1 MLGLIIL
8 VGFLQSWSMALSI
21 LCLCLISAV
30 MTMGAN
36 IQWGYAGLI
45 NFGIMGY
52 TALGGLAA
60 VLVSVPPVREAWQVG
75 GFNMILCAFLI
86 VLMVFSIRFI
96 MKKYNYIAS
105 ARRTL
110 KIESESISAIG
121 KQLNQSFINLCE
133 NVIST
138 KGKSVIMG
146 VGKSGHIAQKIS
158 ATLTSTGTPSIFI
171 HPTEAAHGDMG
182 LIGKKDIVLLISNSG
197 ETDEI
202 INILPSLKR
211 HAKEISSLTSN
222 NNSTIAK
229 SADIKIE
236 LKSEK
241 EACPLDLAPTSST
254 TNALAFGDALA
265 IALLEAKGFTKN
277 DFASSHPAGKL
288 GKKLITQVQD
298 IMHKGSSVPKVSP
311 NTVLDKA
318 LIEITKKNLGITL
331 VIDKAKVVGIFTDG
345 DLRRCIN
352 KKIDIQKTK
361 IKEVMTKSYKT
372 IKSNALAVDAALV
385 MEKNKILT
393 LIVVENKK
401 HVGVISMHDLIE
413 ARIL

>member
-1 MLGLIIL
+1 
-8 VGFLQSWSMALSI
+8 
-21 LCLCLISAV
+21 
-30 MTMGAN
+30 
-36 IQWGYAGLI
+36 
-45 NFGIMGY
+45 
-52 TALGGLAA
+52 
-60 VLVSVPPVREAWQVG
+60 
-75 GFNMILCAFLI
+75 
-86 VLMVFSIRFI
+86 

-138 KGKSVIMG
+138 KGKFVIMG

-182 LIGKKDIVLLISNSG
+182 LIGNKDTVLLISNSG

-236 LKSEK
+236 LKSKK

-331 VIDKAKVVGIFTDG
+331 VIDKTKVVGIFTDG

-372 IKSNALAVDAALV
+372 IKSNALAVDAAQV

>member
-1 MLGLIIL
+1 
-8 VGFLQSWSMALSI
+8 
-21 LCLCLISAV
+21 
-30 MTMGAN
+30 
-36 IQWGYAGLI
+36 
-45 NFGIMGY
+45 
-52 TALGGLAA
+52 
-60 VLVSVPPVREAWQVG
+60 
-75 GFNMILCAFLI
+75 
-86 VLMVFSIRFI
+86 
-96 MKKYNYIAS
+96 MKKYNYIGS
-105 ARRTL
+105 AKRTL
-110 KIESESISAIG
+110 KIESESILAIAN
-121 KQLNQSFINLCE
+121 QLNKSFTTLCE
-133 NVIST
+133 NVLYC
-138 KGKSVIMG
+138 KGKFVIMG

-158 ATLTSTGTPSIFI
+158 ATLSSTGTPSIFI
-171 HPTEAAHGDMG
+171 HPTEAAHGDIG
-182 LIGKKDIVLLISNSG
+182 LIDKKDIVLLISNSG

-211 HAKEISSLTSN
+211 HAKEIASLTSN
-222 NNSTIAK
+222 NKSSIAK

-236 LKSEK
+236 LKSMK

-298 IMHKGSSVPKVSP
+298 LMHRGNSVPKVSP
-311 NTVLDKA
+311 NTILDKA
-318 LIEITKKNLGITL
+318 LLEITKKNLGITL
-331 VIDKAKVVGIFTDG
+331 VIDKSKVIGIFTDG

-352 KKIDIQKTK
+352 NKIDIQKTK

-372 IKSNALAVDAALV
+372 IKPNALAVDAAKI
-385 MEKNKILT
+385 MEKNKIFT
-393 LIVVENKK
+393 LVVTEKQK